1 MMMMMI
7 VMMMMV
13 MMISPFV
20 SSVGKQSY
28 SHFVPQ
34 ELPHTTVFCQYCHT
48 FYHDNYH
55 DDDDDDKMLVM
66 MMFMMMVRWGLFISA
81 DRHPFRL
88 SALCSD
94 TNWQRK
100 EAFTGKY
107 ILLQY
112 RLVRSS
118 VAFYTSSNGPPHPS
132 IVWICMLHAHLI
144 DVLACQM
151 D

>member
-1 MMMMMI
+1 MKTFSPPKNMMMMMI

-55 DDDDDDKMLVM
+55 DDDDNKMLVM
-66 MMFMMMVRWGLFISA
+66 MMFMMM
-81 DRHPFRL
+81 FR
-88 SALCSD
+88 
-94 TNWQRK
+94 
-100 EAFTGKY
+100 
-107 ILLQY
+107 
-112 RLVRSS
+112 
-118 VAFYTSSNGPPHPS
+118 
-132 IVWICMLHAHLI
+132 
-144 DVLACQM
+144 
-151 D
+151 

>member
-34 ELPHTTVFCQYCHT
+34 ELPRTTVFCQHCHA
-48 FYHDNYH
+48 FYRDNYYDDNYDKIH
-55 DDDDDDKMLVM
+55 IDDDVHEDGQNDEG
-66 MMFMMMVRWGLFISA
+66 FLFLQTDIPSVCL
-81 DRHPFRL
+81 HCVVILIGKEKKL
-88 SALCSD
+88 SLGSI
-94 TNWQRK
+94 
-100 EAFTGKY
+100 Y

-112 RLVRSS
+112 PFIRHRTV
-118 VAFYTSSNGPPHPS
+118 PHTHPL
-132 IVWICMLHAHLI
+132 CEYACYMLT
-144 DVLACQM
+144 
-151 D
+151 